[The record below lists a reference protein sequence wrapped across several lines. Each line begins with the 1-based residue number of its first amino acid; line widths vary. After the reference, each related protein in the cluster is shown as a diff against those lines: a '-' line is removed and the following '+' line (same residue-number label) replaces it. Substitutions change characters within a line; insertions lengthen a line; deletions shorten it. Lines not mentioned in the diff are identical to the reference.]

1 MIGPVVRHIGLSC
14 CSCNFA
20 SHKDGLGESD
30 GTCIHIAG
38 IGVQRI
44 DQPLPY
50 AIQFVPYAGDERSQR
65 LEQGAQ
71 FGAGSGQL
79 LEVSWIDPCAAVP
92 MLPIAPFWSLL
103 NKEISFWV
111 RIYVPIA
118 AILAGSS

>member
-1 MIGPVVRHIGLSC
+1 MGQLFGISGYLVVG
-14 CSCNFA
+14 CNFA

-79 LEVSWIDPCAAVP
+79 LESFLDRPLCGGSYVADSSFLV
-92 MLPIAPFWSLL
+92 IA
-103 NKEISFWV
+103 
-111 RIYVPIA
+111 
-118 AILAGSS
+118 

>member
-1 MIGPVVRHIGLSC
+1 MGQLFGISGYLVVG
-14 CSCNFA
+14 CNFA

-44 DQPLPY
+44 
-50 AIQFVPYAGDERSQR
+50 YAGDERSQR

-79 LEVSWIDPCAAVP
+79 LESFLDRPLCGGSYVADSSFLV
-92 MLPIAPFWSLL
+92 IA
-103 NKEISFWV
+103 
-111 RIYVPIA
+111 
-118 AILAGSS
+118 

>member
-1 MIGPVVRHIGLSC
+1 MGQLFGISGYLVVG
-14 CSCNFA
+14 CNFA
-20 SHKDGLGESD
+20 PIKMVGESD

-38 IGVQRI
+38 VGVQRI

-65 LEQGAQ
+65 LEQAPS
-71 FGAGSGQL
+71 SG
-79 LEVSWIDPCAAVP
+79 LEAASCWKVSWIDPCAAVP